1 MNYPNVTQ
9 PVGGQ
14 VGILTQI
21 FLSPQLLIRKKR
33 RRRIGKEM
41 LTVSVEALIV
51 ELEYVLMDEYKPVV
65 GGVGDTYGG
74 GGGIKCQGNWKP
86 GRSLAWCQLC
96 IFPFIASKLRDV
108 CLASL
113 LPS

>member
-1 MNYPNVTQ
+1 
-9 PVGGQ
+9 
-14 VGILTQI
+14 
-21 FLSPQLLIRKKR
+21 
-33 RRRIGKEM
+33 M

-86 GRSLAWCQLC
+86 GRIG
-96 IFPFIASKLRDV
+96 IFRACGVEIPV
-108 CLASL
+108 CVDL
-113 LPS
+113 LFAAVEL

>member
-1 MNYPNVTQ
+1 
-9 PVGGQ
+9 
-14 VGILTQI
+14 
-21 FLSPQLLIRKKR
+21 
-33 RRRIGKEM
+33 M

-51 ELEYVLMDEYKPVV
+51 ELEYVLMDEYKSVV